1 MPEFSYKA
9 ASRSGD
15 MVSGNITAASKD
27 MAARSLR
34 QQGLTPISLN
44 AGAVKV
50 ELDLNNVRLGRDDI
64 LNITNELAVLL
75 RAGLPID
82 RSLKVLIDM
91 SQDEA
96 PKAVLQDFLDT
107 VKTGKGLS
115 QALLKYERDFGVF
128 YVNMIRSGEAS
139 GTLSDVLQRLS
150 EYLENSKVVRASVV
164 SALIYPAILLFVAAL
179 SIALMLG
186 FVVPQFDALFDD
198 MGDALPALT
207 AGVIAAGEFIESWW
221 WLLLLGIAGVAW
233 YMRRWL
239 ATDAG
244 RDRWHR
250 LLLNLPVMGLIVFKY
265 EMAKFSRTVGTL
277 LGNGVSLLQALNIG
291 IDTVE
296 NIHVKNA
303 LALLPPA
310 VKQGRRLST
319 TMEEGGE
326 FSPKVVQII
335 RVGEESGSLG
345 EMMMELAKVY
355 DDDVQT
361 GVKRGLTLL
370 EPLLILGM
378 GGAIA
383 VIIVAILMGIMS
395 VNDLA
400 V

>member
-9 ASRSGD
+9 ASRNGD

-44 AGAVKV
+44 VGAVKA
-50 ELDLNNVRLGRDDI
+50 ELDLQKVRLGRDDI

-207 AGVIAAGEFIESWW
+207 AGVIAAGEFIENWW
-221 WLLLLGIAGVAW
+221 WLLLLGIAAVAW

-244 RDRWHR
+244 RNRWHR
-250 LLLNLPVMGLIVFKY
+250 LLLNLPVMGVIVFKY

-310 VKQGRRLST
+310 VKQGGRLST

>member
-9 ASRSGD
+9 ASRNGD
-15 MVSGNITAASKD
+15 LVSGNITAASKD

-44 AGAVKV
+44 VGAVKA
-50 ELDLNNVRLGRDDI
+50 ELDLQKVRLGRDDI

-207 AGVIAAGEFIESWW
+207 AGVIAAGEFIENWW
-221 WLLLLGIAGVAW
+221 WLLLLGIAATAW

-239 ATDAG
+239 ATDVG
-244 RDRWHR
+244 RNRWHR
-250 LLLNLPVMGLIVFKY
+250 LLLNLPVMGVIVFKY

-296 NIHVKNA
+296 NVHVKNA

-310 VKQGRRLST
+310 VKQGGRLST

-335 RVGEESGSLG
+335 RVGEESGSLS

>member
-9 ASRSGD
+9 ASRGGE
-15 MVSGNITAASKD
+15 MVSGNITAVSKD

-34 QQGLTPISLN
+34 QQGLTPISLDI
-44 AGAVKV
+44 GAKKV
-50 ELDLNNVRLGRDDI
+50 EFDLQKVRLGRGDV

-75 RAGLPID
+75 KAGLPID

-107 VKTGKGLS
+107 VKSGKGLS

-198 MGDALPALT
+198 MGDGLPALT

-221 WLLLLGIAGVAW
+221 WLLLLGISAVAW

-250 LLLNLPVMGLIVFKY
+250 VLLNLPVMGLIVFKY

-296 NIHVKNA
+296 NIHVKSA